1 MPTCSVSHR
10 LVLALLLCFTV
21 IPALTPA
28 WAADPQP
35 GPPLTI
41 RKAARPI
48 VADGDLSDAG
58 WQGVEP
64 VTTWFETRV
73 GDNVE
78 PQVKNVAYLAYDD
91 ESFYAGFV
99 FDDPAPKSIRGPL
112 GDHDALGGATDYAGI
127 IVDTH
132 NDGKTAMMF
141 LANPRG
147 LQYDALT
154 SDISGEDSSPD
165 FFWDAA
171 GKVTETGWSLEIRV
185 PFSSLRYTDTA
196 APTWGILLYRNYPR
210 DRRYQFFSARLPRDV
225 NCFICNSS
233 KLTGLADLPTGSHL
247 VVAPYASSS
256 RTSVAS
262 PGLGSPLKN
271 EPVDS
276 EAGLDLKWSPIVSLT
291 LDGTINPDFSQVESD
306 AAQIVANERFALSFA
321 EKRPFFLEGADL
333 FSTPFTALYTRT
345 VTSPRAGLRA
355 TGRMGSTSYTAL
367 VAQDRGDGVVILPG
381 PTGSDVA
388 DQDFVSDV
396 GVVRVRRDLGQS
408 FVSVLAT
415 TREIHGGGSNRVF
428 GPDFQWRPRATD
440 SFTGQFL
447 WSESN
452 TPVRPDLTPD
462 WDGRHI
468 SDGAGL
474 LYWSHSTRHEDWFI
488 QLQSLGQNFR
498 ADNGF
503 IPQVGYREGFLD
515 VGYTI
520 RPKDAFFNRVRF
532 FTTNWYDAA
541 PNGDVISRRVS
552 VGSGMDGALNSFIRV
567 EMNQDGIRVGNE
579 VLKRFRPR
587 VYVESSPSRAVN
599 NIFIDS
605 YVGEEIDFANGRRGH
620 GVSLSGGVSVR
631 PSDHLELRANLSRRW
646 LNVNTGGGL
655 EGRLFTAQV
664 ERLRATYTF
673 NSRSFLRLI
682 GQYVETR
689 RDLALYDP
697 VLYPVGAL
705 RPKDASLNGSALFA
719 YKLNWQTVLY
729 AGFGDERALDAAT
742 DKLEANSRQLFAK
755 VSYAWQH

>member
-1 MPTCSVSHR
+1 MLARVVARPYHSLGL
-10 LVLALLLCFTV
+10 LVGLVVALA
-21 IPALTPA
+21 PATAPS

-41 RKAARPI
+41 RKAAGPI
-48 VADGDLSDAG
+48 VTDGDLSDAG

-78 PQVKNVAYLAYDD
+78 PQVKNRGYLTYDD
-91 ESFYAGFV
+91 NSFHAGFV
-99 FDDPAPKSIRGPL
+99 FDDPTPGSIRGPL
-112 GDHDALGGATDYAGI
+112 GDHDALSGATDYGGI
-127 IVDTH
+127 IVDTR

-154 SDISGEDSSPD
+154 SDVSGEDSSPD

-233 KLTGLADLPTGSHL
+233 KLTGLANLPSGAHL

-256 RTSVAS
+256 RAS
-262 PGLGSPLKN
+262 SPSAGLGSPLQN
-271 EPVDS
+271 DPVDS
-276 EAGLDLKWSPIVSLT
+276 ETGLDLKWNPIVSLT
-291 LDGTINPDFSQVESD
+291 LDATINPDFSQVESD
-306 AAQIVANERFALSFA
+306 AAQIVANERFALFFA
-321 EKRPFFLEGADL
+321 EKRPFFLEGVDL
-333 FSTPFTALYTRT
+333 FSTPFTAVYTRT

-367 VAQDRGDGVVILPG
+367 VAQDRGDGLVILPG
-381 PTGSDVA
+381 PLGSDFA
-388 DQDFVSDV
+388 SQDFESDV

-415 TREIHGGGSNRVF
+415 AREVQGGGSNRVF

-447 WSESN
+447 WSETH
-452 TPVRPDLTPD
+452 TPVRTDLTPD

-474 LYWSHSTRHEDWFI
+474 LSWSHSTRREDWFF
-488 QLQSLGQNFR
+488 QLMNLGEDFR

-503 IPQVGYREGFLD
+503 IPQVGYREAYLD
-515 VGYTI
+515 LGYTF
-520 RPKDAFFNRVRF
+520 RPTDTFFNRVRLF
-532 FTTNWYDAA
+532 SSNWYDAA

-552 VGSGMDGALNSFIRV
+552 VGSGMDGALNSFIRL
-567 EMNQDGIRVGNE
+567 ELNQDGIRVGNE
-579 VLKRFRPR
+579 LLKRFRPR
-587 VYVESSPSRAVN
+587 IYVESSPTRAIN
-599 NIFIDS
+599 NFFLDS
-605 YVGEEIDFANGRRGH
+605 YVGEEIDFANGREGH
-620 GVSLSGGVSVR
+620 GASISGGVSVR
-631 PSDHLELRANLSRRW
+631 PSDHLELRANVSRRW
-646 LNVNTGGGL
+646 LDVESGTL

-664 ERLRATYTF
+664 ERLRATWTF
-673 NSRSFLRLI
+673 NSRAFLRLI
-682 GQYVETR
+682 GQYVETK
-689 RDLALYDP
+689 RDPALYTF
-697 VLYPVGAL
+697 ATS
-705 RPKDASLNGSALFA
+705 PKDATLNGSALIA
-719 YKLNWQTVLY
+719 YKLNWQTVMY
-729 AGFGDERALDAAT
+729 AGFGDEQALDTVT

>member
-1 MPTCSVSHR
+1 MPTRPVLHR
-10 LVLALLLCFTV
+10 LVPFVVAVAVLSPILS
-21 IPALTPA
+21 PA

-41 RKAARPI
+41 RKAAGAI
-48 VADGDLSDAG
+48 IADGDLSDAG

-64 VTTWFETRV
+64 VTSWFETRV

-91 ESFYAGFV
+91 DHFYAGFV
-99 FDDPAPKSIRGPL
+99 FDDPSPKSIRGPL

-127 IVDTH
+127 IVDTR

-185 PFSSLRYTDTA
+185 PFSSLRYVDTE

-233 KLTGLADLPTGSHL
+233 KLTGLANLPSGSHL
-247 VVAPYASSS
+247 VVAPYTSGS
-256 RTSVAS
+256 RTSLPS
-262 PGLGSPLKN
+262 PVSGSPLKA

-276 EAGLDLKWSPIVSLT
+276 DAGLDLKWSPIVSLT
-291 LDGTINPDFSQVESD
+291 LDGTVNPDFSQIESD
-306 AAQIVANERFALSFA
+306 AAQIGANERFALFFA
-321 EKRPFFLEGADL
+321 ERRPFFLEGVDL

-345 VTSPRAGLRA
+345 VTSPRGGLRA
-355 TGRMGSTSYTAL
+355 TGRLGSASYTAL
-367 VAQDRGDGVVILPG
+367 VAQDRGGGVVILPG
-381 PTGSDVA
+381 PLSSGGA

-408 FVSVLAT
+408 FVSMLAT

-428 GPDFQWRPRATD
+428 GPDFQWRPRPTD

-447 WSESN
+447 WSESH
-452 TPVRPDLTPD
+452 TPNRTDLTPE
-462 WDGRHI
+462 WDGRKI

-474 LYWSHSTRHEDWFI
+474 FYWSHSTRHEDWFV
-488 QLQSLGQNFR
+488 QYQSLGQDFR

-503 IPQVGYREGFLD
+503 IPQVGYSEVFAD
-515 VGYTI
+515 VGYTF
-520 RPKDAFFNRVRF
+520 RPKDAFFNRIRV
-532 FTTNWYDAA
+532 FTTNWYDYA
-541 PNGDVISRRVS
+541 PNRDVISRRTG
-552 VGSGMDGALNSFIRV
+552 VGSGMDGGFNSFLRV
-567 EMNQDGIRVGNE
+567 ELNQDGIRVGNE
-579 VLKRFRPR
+579 VLNRLRPR
-587 VYVESSPSRAVN
+587 VVVESSPSRMVN
-599 NIFIDS
+599 NISITTDF
-605 YVGEEIDFANGRRGH
+605 GQEIDFANGREGN
-620 GVSLSGGVSVR
+620 GVSITSGVSVR

-646 LNVNTGGGL
+646 LDVDAAGGL
-655 EGRLFTAQV
+655 SGRLFTAQV
-664 ERLRATYTF
+664 ERLRATWTF
-673 NSRSFLRLI
+673 NSRSFMRVI

-689 RDLALYDP
+689 RDPALYTFT
-697 VLYPVGAL
+697 VF
-705 RPKDASLNGSALFA
+705 PKSAGFSGSALFA
-719 YKLNWQTVLY
+719 YKLNWQTVLF
-729 AGFGDERALDAAT
+729 AGVLSDHTLDRET
-742 DKLEANSRQLFAK
+742 DHLDQAGRQLFTK